1 MRIGQENLLS
11 PSNFSP
17 ANCGTVIPVWYQECF
32 ANCNVGHSTVMT
44 KGSELG
50 RFYVCEAVEG
60 GMSQSAPV
68 GGADLYYPG
77 NTGICFW
84 CGGVLEHVVND

>member
-1 MRIGQENLLS
+1 
-11 PSNFSP
+11 
-17 ANCGTVIPVWYQECF
+17 
-32 ANCNVGHSTVMT
+32 MT